1 LKAVSFNNKGK
12 SLYELRK
19 YEDAI
24 QNFDKSIKMNS
35 NVSAVD
41 NNKAA
46 ALCHLLKFKEQV
58 QCYSKSIE
66 INPNDLSI
74 HFNKGNCLSFN
85 LNKLFLVIKRLLN

>member
-1 LKAVSFNNKGK
+1 MKKRFKILIN
-12 SLYELRK
+12 
-19 YEDAI
+19 
-24 QNFDKSIKMNS
+24 QS
-35 NVSAVD
+35 NEFK